1 MNKQKFRSIN
11 IDVEPT
17 IYVKD
22 KKYTLDE
29 FNQIVNY
36 LASDIELN
44 KNQQIVLEWLKDEL
58 NDSYF
63 KAAVSNLFFW
73 ARYDDVEGFPN
84 ERSHKM
90 VQAFEELDDKD
101 FGQVLA
107 SFAEWGMKNDK

>member
-44 KNQQIVLEWLKDEL
+44 ENQ
-58 NDSYF
+58 
-63 KAAVSNLFFW
+63 
-73 ARYDDVEGFPN
+73 
-84 ERSHKM
+84 
-90 VQAFEELDDKD
+90 
-101 FGQVLA
+101 
-107 SFAEWGMKNDK
+107 